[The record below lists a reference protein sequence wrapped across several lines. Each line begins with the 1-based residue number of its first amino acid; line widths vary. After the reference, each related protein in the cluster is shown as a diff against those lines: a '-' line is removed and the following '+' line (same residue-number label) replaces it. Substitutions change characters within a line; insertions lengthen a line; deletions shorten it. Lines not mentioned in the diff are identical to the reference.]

1 MNTSVTSRIAWL
13 VWGLSLAGLV
23 VVMTIGFVS
32 PPSGDADFSN
42 TVGFTVFLLSSSSV
56 GALLSA
62 RKPENPIGWI
72 FLAVSLFGIV
82 AGLVT
87 VLDGDP
93 FDAATVREGSLVE
106 WIGNWIWTLAF
117 APVILVLLLF
127 PTGKPLSPRWRFVV
141 WGVGAGLAVATISY
155 AFAPGRF
162 DNSDEPITN
171 PYGLEALDI
180 PLGILAGVGGALIIG
195 GLFASM
201 VSLVLR
207 FKRSK
212 GVERQQLK
220 WLAYAAGVVIAVF
233 VLTIPIETGNQNDP
247 RVTDLVNSMF
257 IVVVTGIPISVG
269 VAILRYR
276 LYDID
281 RIISRTVS
289 YGLLTVLLA
298 AAYLAGVL
306 LVQST
311 LPVADDSPV
320 TIAASTLGMVA
331 LFRPLRNRIQG
342 IVDRRFN
349 RRRFD
354 AIRTIDDFSAR
365 LRAET
370 NLDSLSTDLVGV
382 VRDTMQPT
390 HVSLWLHPNA
400 AALRQRS
407 AAQ

>member
-1 MNTSVTSRIAWL
+1 M
-13 VWGLSLAGLV
+13 
-23 VVMTIGFVS
+23 
-32 PPSGDADFSN
+32 
-42 TVGFTVFLLSSSSV
+42 
-56 GALLSA
+56 
-62 RKPENPIGWI
+62 E
-72 FLAVSLFGIV
+72 
-82 AGLVT
+82 
-87 VLDGDP
+87 
-93 FDAATVREGSLVE
+93 
-106 WIGNWIWTLAF
+106 
-117 APVILVLLLF
+117 
-127 PTGKPLSPRWRFVV
+127 
-141 WGVGAGLAVATISY
+141 
-155 AFAPGRF
+155 
-162 DNSDEPITN
+162 
-171 PYGLEALDI
+171 
-180 PLGILAGVGGALIIG
+180 LIIG

>member
-1 MNTSVTSRIAWL
+1 MNTSVTSRVAWL
-13 VWGLSLAGLV
+13 VWGLSLAGLA
-23 VVMTIGFVS
+23 VVMVIGVASPVS
-32 PPSGDADFSN
+32 GETDFSN
-42 TVGFTVFLLSSSSV
+42 TVGFSIFLLSSSSV
-56 GALLSA
+56 GALVSA

-87 VLDGDP
+87 VLDRDA
-93 FDAATVREGSLVE
+93 FDATTVREGSLVE
-106 WIGNWIWTLAF
+106 WIGNWVWTLAF

-127 PTGKPLSPRWRFVV
+127 PTGRPLSPRWRFVV
-141 WGVGAGLAVATISY
+141 GGVAAGLVAATISY

-171 PYGLEALDI
+171 PYGIESLDLPLE
-180 PLGILAGVGGALIIG
+180 ILEGVGGALIIG
-195 GLFASM
+195 GLLASM
-201 VSLVLR
+201 VCLVLR

-212 GVERQQLK
+212 DVERQQLK
-220 WLAYAAGVVIAVF
+220 WIAYAAGVVITAF
-233 VLTIPIETGNQNDP
+233 VLTIPAEMTNQNDP
-247 RVTDLVNSMF
+247 RLTNLMNSIF

-281 RIISRTVS
+281 RIIRRTVS

-298 AAYLAGVL
+298 TVYLAGVL

-320 TIAASTLGMVA
+320 VIAASTLGMVA
-331 LFRPLRNRIQG
+331 LFRPLRNRIQAV
-342 IVDRRFN
+342 VDRRFN
-349 RRRFD
+349 RRGFD

-370 NLDSLSTDLVGV
+370 NLDSLTIDLVGV
-382 VRDTMQPT
+382 VRDTMQPA
-390 HVSLWLHPNA
+390 HISLWLDPRA
-400 AALRQRS
+400 AAVQPKNV
-407 AAQ
+407 AE